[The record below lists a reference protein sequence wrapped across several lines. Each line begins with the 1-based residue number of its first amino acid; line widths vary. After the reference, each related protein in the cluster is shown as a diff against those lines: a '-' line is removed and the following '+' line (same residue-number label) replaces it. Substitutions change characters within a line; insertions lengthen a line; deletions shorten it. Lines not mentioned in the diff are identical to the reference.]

1 MKLLFKFTSLLFLIF
16 ALNSCSKSN
25 KEVNQEIQPAQTTNS
40 SSDSNKGSNQETQSA
55 QTTRNRLVGCWEHD
69 GKIIATLNDDG
80 TLITN
85 STEGNGTWRL
95 ISDDRLKF
103 NYSNGTIQTHTIVVL
118 ENDLMIIKFNGMLE
132 FTWPRVKCE

>member
-25 KEVNQEIQPAQTTNS
+25 KTPNQEIQPAQTTNAS
-40 SSDSNKGSNQETQSA
+40 SEPNKVVNQEMQPI
-55 QTTRNRLVGCWEHD
+55 QTTKNRLVGCWKHE
-69 GKIIATLNDDG
+69 GKIIMTLNEDG

-85 STEGNGTWRL
+85 STKGNGTWRL
-95 ISDDRLKF
+95 IGDDRLIL
-103 NYSNGTIQTHTIVVL
+103 NYSDGLSETHTIVAL
-118 ENDLMIIKFNGMLE
+118 EDDLMIIKFNGMLE